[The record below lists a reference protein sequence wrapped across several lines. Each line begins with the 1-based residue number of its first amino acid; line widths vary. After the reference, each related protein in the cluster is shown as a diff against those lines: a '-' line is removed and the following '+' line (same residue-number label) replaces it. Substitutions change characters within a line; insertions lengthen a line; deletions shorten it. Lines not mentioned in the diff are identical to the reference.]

1 MTGEVEE
8 AIYGIAIVPER
19 DRLMW
24 PQGTLTLFEPSEP
37 CLES

>member
-19 DRLMW
+19 DKLMW
-24 PQGTLTLFEPSEP
+24 TQGTLISQ
-37 CLES
+37 